1 VYLLYLCILQLHQIF
16 DFRGRLFA
24 SLLAQIRPYSFI
36 LASFDAPYSRFLR
49 FILSRPRSYIL
60 AMAHGAEQVT
70 RANEQ
75 LMRITTAF
83 LVLAWVFV
91 SLRVWT
97 RTFILSN
104 FGWDDATMIFAAV
117 SSNVR

>member
-1 VYLLYLCILQLHQIF
+1 MLVHLLHIQILQLHRAF
-16 DFRGRLFA
+16 NSRGTLLA
-24 SLLAQIRPYSFI
+24 SLLAQTWPYSSI
-36 LASFDAPYSRFLR
+36 LPSSDASIFTFHLVPSRFH
-49 FILSRPRSYIL
+49 ILV
-60 AMAHGAEQVT
+60 MAHGAAQVSH
-70 RANEQ
+70 ANEQ

-117 SSNVR
+117 SLDVS

>member
-1 VYLLYLCILQLHQIF
+1 
-16 DFRGRLFA
+16 
-24 SLLAQIRPYSFI
+24 
-36 LASFDAPYSRFLR
+36 
-49 FILSRPRSYIL
+49 
-60 AMAHGAEQVT
+60 MAHGADQVT
-70 RANEQ
+70 QANEQ
-75 LMRITTAF
+75 LMRTTTAF

-117 SSNVR
+117 SSDVS